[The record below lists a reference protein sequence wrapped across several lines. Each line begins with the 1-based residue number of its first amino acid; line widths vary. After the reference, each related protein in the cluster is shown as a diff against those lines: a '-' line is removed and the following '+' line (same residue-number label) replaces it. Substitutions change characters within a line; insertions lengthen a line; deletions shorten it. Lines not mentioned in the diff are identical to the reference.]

1 MTSYDPYCRTL
12 NDLRSRRNFRSVPLD
27 AVPELIDLSS
37 NDYLG
42 QAADPDLQLDFMA
55 DTANRAIPFTSSASR
70 LLAARQSEYARLETL
85 LESLYGHGRRALLF
99 NSGYHAN
106 TGLISALASEPS
118 TMIIADKLVHASIID
133 GIMLSK
139 APFERFVHNSL
150 DRLER
155 VLAKNHDRFDT
166 LIVAVESVYSMDGDR
181 APLAEL
187 IVLKRRF
194 PKMLLYVDEAHAFAC
209 CGRDGLGLCHDLE
222 DFNEID
228 VVVGTFGKAA
238 ASVGAFA
245 VMPSTLRDYAVNRS
259 RSFIFSTSLPP
270 INVAWTS
277 FIVSRLAAMEPQRR
291 RLANLA
297 LRLNSGLKS
306 AGLTAPETP
315 GHICP
320 LIVGSSERALA
331 LSASLA
337 DVGFKVLPIR
347 TPTVPPGTERLRI
360 SLSAALTPTDI
371 DRFVSALQSLL

>member
-1 MTSYDPYCRTL
+1 MTSYESYNRTL
-12 NDLRSRRNFRSVPLD
+12 DGLRSRRNFRSVPSE
-27 AVPELIDLSS
+27 ASPGLIDLSS

-42 QAADPDLQLDFMA
+42 LASDASLQREFMA
-55 DTANRAIPFTSSASR
+55 DTANRMVPFTSSASR
-70 LLAARQSEYARLETL
+70 LLAARQTEYYR
-85 LESLYGHGRRALLF
+85 LESLLSELYGHDRHALLF

-155 VLAKNHDRFDT
+155 ILAKNHDRYDT

-181 APLAEL
+181 APLPEL
-187 IVLKRRF
+187 IALKRRF

-209 CGRDGLGLCHDLE
+209 CGRGGLGLGHDLE
-222 DFNEID
+222 DFSDID
-228 VVVGTFGKAA
+228 VIVGTFGKAA

-245 VMPSTLRDYAVNRS
+245 VMPSSLRDYAVNRS

-270 INVAWTS
+270 INVAWTL
-277 FIVSRLAAMEPQRR
+277 FIVSRLAAMQPQRD
-291 RLANLA
+291 RLAALA
-297 LRLNSGLKS
+297 RQLNSGLKA
-306 AGLTAPETP
+306 AGLPTPETP

-320 LIVGSSERALA
+320 LIVGSSERALS

-337 DVGFKVLPIR
+337 ADGFKVLPIR

-360 SLSAALTPTDI
+360 SLSAALTPADI
-371 DRFVSALQSLL
+371 DRFVSALHRLL

>member
-1 MTSYDPYCRTL
+1 MTSYASYSRTL
-12 NDLRSRRNFRSVPLD
+12 GDLRSRRNFRSVPVD
-27 AVPELIDLSS
+27 AAPELIDLSS

-42 QAADPDLQLDFMA
+42 LASDAALQLDFMA
-55 DTANRAIPFTSSASR
+55 DAANRAIPFTSSASR

-85 LESLYGHGRRALLF
+85 LEELYGHSRRALLF

-118 TMIIADKLVHASIID
+118 TMIIADKLAHASIID

-150 DRLER
+150 ERLGR
-155 VLAKNHDRFDT
+155 ILAKNHDRFDT

-187 IVLKRRF
+187 IALKRRY

-209 CGRDGLGLCHDLE
+209 CGRNGLGLSHELE
-222 DFNEID
+222 DFSEID

-245 VMPSTLRDYAVNRS
+245 VMPPALRDYAVNRA

-277 FIVSRLAAMEPQRR
+277 FIVSRLAAMEPQRM

-297 LRLNSGLKS
+297 LRLNAGLKS
-306 AGLTAPETP
+306 SGLAAPETP

-360 SLSAALTPTDI
+360 SLSAALTPADI